1 MNKHVIF
8 FLFIFLTASISEAS
22 ERNSFNDIDISN
34 LDKIEKEIEAQEKEL
49 ENIEDSKMR
58 ISKNISIIEDKLLY
72 LRQAIGKLNIE
83 YKELLKEINE
93 TEQKSQMIKKKVQF
107 LENEIKQNNIYIL
120 ENFQMLKVKA
130 LILTDNYHQ
139 ILKNLDIAEYINL
152 TTYNKILAYNNTKA
166 DYEKSLN
173 KLNTAKQRLVSL
185 KNKRDLLVINYE
197 NEQIRYKHT
206 LAMLSE
212 DTTIKKAYIEM
223 LKKKKDALE
232 ENFKLIS
239 KQPQNIT
246 ADSIAKSKGTL
257 PWPIKGTIIQNDKDS
272 LQNSIFN
279 NGIRISAKN
288 DENVKAVFNG
298 IIQYINW
305 IKGYGNIV
313 IVAHDNNYFTVYA
326 NLDLVGVQLNES
338 VKSGE
343 PIGKINI
350 EGAINTPYIYFEIR
364 QKDKILNPLEW
375 LRKEA

>member
-1 MNKHVIF
+1 M
-8 FLFIFLTASISEAS
+8 
-22 ERNSFNDIDISN
+22 
-34 LDKIEKEIEAQEKEL
+34 
-49 ENIEDSKMR
+49 
-58 ISKNISIIEDKLLY
+58 
-72 LRQAIGKLNIE
+72 
-83 YKELLKEINE
+83 
-93 TEQKSQMIKKKVQF
+93 
-107 LENEIKQNNIYIL
+107 
-120 ENFQMLKVKA
+120 
-130 LILTDNYHQ
+130 
-139 ILKNLDIAEYINL
+139 
-152 TTYNKILAYNNTKA
+152 NKILAYNNTKA